1 MASIEQPVILRVPEP
16 HRGFDDSFDEEG
28 RLWLLVGLTPETN
41 KQIEELAARTG
52 DSKATLINKA
62 LGLYKAA
69 SDAFHEG
76 KQVGIADG
84 EQELETEFIGF

>member
-1 MASIEQPVILRVPEP
+1 MASAEQSVIVRAVDSRRGSPEP
-16 HRGFDDSFDEEG
+16 FDEEG
-28 RLWLLVGLTPETN
+28 RHWLLLGLTPETDR
-41 KQIEELAARTG
+41 QIEELALRTG

-69 SDAFHEG
+69 SDAFHNG
-76 KQVGIADG
+76 MQVGIADP